1 MIRNGDV
8 VFLVNQDQTKN
19 AFLKVC
25 GGHGEIWTC
34 ERMRSSQGDPKGV
47 TRKWKITSEKV
58 AHGQPLPNLA
68 EVQFHTLYQPSGWG
82 WLTDARIVVER
93 AGRQPASRECDVFG
107 NK

>member
-34 ERMRSSQGDPKGV
+34 ERMRSRAEGV
-47 TRKWKITSEKV
+47 TRKWKVSSDIV

-68 EVQFHTLYQPSGWG
+68 EVQFRTLYQPSGWG

-107 NK
+107 SK